1 MRACLECLLAPV
13 QAVQHEVQHAVFKF
27 HHTISSHP
35 QRNLR
40 ARRWRRAINSA
51 LATAHLRNDEEN
63 NGSSS

>member
-1 MRACLECLLAPV
+1 M

-51 LATAHLRNDEEN
+51 LATANLRNDEEN